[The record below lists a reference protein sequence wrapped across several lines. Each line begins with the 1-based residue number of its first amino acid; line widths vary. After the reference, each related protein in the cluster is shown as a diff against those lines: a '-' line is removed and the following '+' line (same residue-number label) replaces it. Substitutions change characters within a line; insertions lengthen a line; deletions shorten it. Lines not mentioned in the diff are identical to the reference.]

1 MCHADGLGR
10 QASRH
15 IVRNDVTV
23 PLPTGESMPGV
34 VCHPAGSPARSILLI
49 SDIYGMTPFYL
60 DVAGE
65 LADAGF
71 AALVANYYFRL
82 GELEELTREAAHA
95 RRSKLDEAQAL
106 RDLDAT
112 VNWLKVQFG
121 GPMSPVGLV
130 GFCLGGTL
138 ALDLAVERA
147 DLAVVSYYGLVA
159 GMGGATAVPAP
170 LDVTDRI
177 NGPVLAFWGDED
189 HVVDMADVDRFARL
203 MAAHR
208 VDYEQTVYPGIGHG
222 FLSGLADE
230 SRKDHV
236 SALESW
242 RRTLEFFRQELG
254 SGYRVSAEH

>member
-34 VCHPAGSPARSILLI
+34 VCHPAGSLAGSILLI

-60 DVAGE
+60 DVARE

-71 AALVANYYFRL
+71 AALVVNYYFRL

-95 RRSKLDEAQAL
+95 RRSKLDEVQAL
-106 RDLDAT
+106 RDLDAA

-138 ALDLAVERA
+138 ALDLAVER
-147 DLAVVSYYGLVA
+147 
-159 GMGGATAVPAP
+159 
-170 LDVTDRI
+170 
-177 NGPVLAFWGDED
+177 
-189 HVVDMADVDRFARL
+189 
-203 MAAHR
+203 
-208 VDYEQTVYPGIGHG
+208 
-222 FLSGLADE
+222 
-230 SRKDHV
+230 
-236 SALESW
+236 
-242 RRTLEFFRQELG
+242 
-254 SGYRVSAEH
+254 